1 MPEFRLLKKFGS
13 SPGTLLDFGQING
26 VARGRVFGL
35 RGFGTSLFR
44 NAGTVLEEDSPHL
57 FQELRHFRYFVG
69 LDGLKGF
76 QIVSRVTHGVS

>member
-26 VARGRVFGL
+26 VARRRVFGL

-44 NAGTVLEEDSPHL
+44 NAGTVLEEERIQAREQIPPGMKPARND
-57 FQELRHFRYFVG
+57 
-69 LDGLKGF
+69 KG
-76 QIVSRVTHGVS
+76 